1 MKHLSKYVSG
11 TRYDK
16 LYHCNRGILSYFIYD
31 DVSLSVIHLDGS
43 ITPLGIPNEENSKST
58 GGGSSFTF
66 ALYYDIYF
74 PNGYAVFTKWE
85 KYGLINDSGS
95 IILAPI
101 YRDIRCFKNGLAVVE
116 GDDYRY
122 GVIDSAGSIIIP
134 LQYESI
140 ERVEEE
146 EYSFIAKSE
155 STCDYLNNK
164 GSLIKRYYFPT
175 IYEDN
180 GLFGIR
186 GGDTKGVLIPAVY
199 DSITRLDH
207 SYWGGIMAFIVSK
220 DNKYGIASPQGKL
233 VGDCCYDSIYKTN
246 GSGRICFKI
255 DDRTGVFEGGLE
267 PRYDNKYGLYEL
279 FDDNGNKG
287 IRLFETKAVTVP
299 ATEGVDISYFVGDYF
314 LLTKVDPQNSYSEI
328 YGVVRGDGTRITPFN
343 GKHIDRYTTGNIV
356 YFPRG
361 KGEKR
366 YGKPILFN
374 SVGDALVDS
383 KYDDITID
391 NRYNCIKSPLYN
403 KYFYVSVESEGSTKR
418 GIIDIEGREIIP
430 PVYSRINLLS
440 AIQGFLLDSTII
452 LNSDFKTI
460 GKLPQKACSIYD
472 CDDLVIPFG
481 ERKDNNNA
489 LLSPQNG
496 LVVLPSGFQ
505 RIRYAGSDRFVVYD
519 KIKGYGYIDGTGKI
533 VIPLRYNEVSSFI
546 DGRARVRLDTEYAF
560 VNPDGNLL
568 LNEAVVLPLDY
579 EWGWLEDNGIIVMKN
594 GKFGYLDRNCN
605 TLIPPINDSKYD
617 IMQALNAI
625 RGIKEDEHVHPF
637 IDDVSGLF
645 GFISEAGKVLVP
657 AIYEEILGLHKRDKY
672 HEITNPIHFSL
683 GSLNAVKYNSL
694 WGFVNDK
701 GEVKIPFNF
710 SKVGFFQSGLAA
722 VKIHP
727 DYWRQYNSQQGFI
740 NEQGEIVINVDIK
753 YEIINGF
760 GSDGRA
766 TIEINPCVPGK
777 DNYYQD
783 INKRGEYVD

>member
-1 MKHLSKYVSG
+1 MKHLSKEESG
-11 TRYDK
+11 SRYDYF
-16 LYHCNRGILSYFIYD
+16 YHRWTSVTTFFIYD
-31 DVSLSVIHLDGS
+31 DVSMAAIPLDKS
-43 ITPLGIPNEENSKST
+43 ITPLGIPVEMNS
-58 GGGSSFTF
+58 GSGFSKYTF
-66 ALYYDIYF
+66 AFYYDDFF
-74 PNGYAVFTKWE
+74 PNGYAV
-85 KYGLINDSGS
+85 YSDSRGQGLIDDNGNS
-95 IILAPI
+95 ILAQH
-101 YRDIRCFKNGLAVVE
+101 YKTIRQFREGLAIVE
-116 GDDYRY
+116 GDKWAY
-122 GVIDSAGSIIIP
+122 GVINSSGDIIIP
-134 LQYESI
+134 LQYDSI
-140 ERVEEE
+140 VRVDEK
-146 EYSFIAKSE
+146 EYSFIAKDGL
-155 STCDYLNNK
+155 TCDYYNNK
-164 GSLIKRYYFPT
+164 GELIRRFYFP
-175 IYEDN
+175 IICEED

-186 GGDTKGVLIPAVY
+186 GGDTNGVLIPPVY
-199 DSITRLDH
+199 DSIKRLDY
-207 SYWGGIMAFIVSK
+207 SYGSGIKAFILSK
-220 DNKYGIASPQGKL
+220 DSKYGIANSQG
-233 VGDCCYDSIYKTN
+233 VIMADCCYDMIDEKKGT
-246 GSGRICFKI
+246 GKLFFRI
-255 DDRTGVFEGGLE
+255 DDRTGEFDGNFDPL
-267 PRYDNKYGLYEL
+267 YDNKYGRYEI
-279 FDDNGNKG
+279 FNDNGNKG
-287 IRLFETKAVTVP
+287 IRLFETKTVTVP
-299 ATEGVDISYFVGDYF
+299 ATEGVDISYFVGDFF
-314 LLTKVDPQNSYSEI
+314 LLTKVDPQNSYSEV

-366 YGKPILFN
+366 YGKPILYN
-374 SVGDALVDS
+374 SVGRALVDS
-383 KYDDITID
+383 KYDDITMD
-391 NRYNCIKSPLYN
+391 NRYNCLKSPLYN
-403 KYFYVSVESEGSTKR
+403 KYFYVSVESDDTTKR

-440 AIQGFLLDSTII
+440 AIKGFLLDSTII

-460 GKLPQKACSIYD
+460 GKLPQKACSIHD

-560 VNPDGNLL
+560 INPDGNLL

-579 EWGWLEDNGIIVMKN
+579 EWGWLEDNGIIVMTN

-605 TLIPPINDSKYD
+605 TLIPPIHDSKYD

-645 GFISEAGKVLVP
+645 GFISEAGKVIVP

-710 SKVGFFQSGLAA
+710 SKVDFFQSGLAA